1 MARFFKKR
9 TEIKGVSPGTL
20 VFIGQ
25 KKMDSVNIRL
35 IDYNAD
41 DLKEETLSDLPS
53 KTQLFHSERN
63 SWLNIDGLHDTQ
75 FLQRF
80 VDDFD
85 VHPLIMED
93 VVNTGQRSK
102 MEEIDEYIFLSLKML
117 HLDEEKQEVRAEQ
130 VSMVLHD
137 HYLITFQERIGDVFE
152 PVRVRLRSKKG
163 KSRYAAPDYL
173 MYALLDTVVDNYVF
187 LIEEIGS
194 KIEDLELKVL
204 DNPDKEIVEDINNF
218 KKELNFLSKVIRPAR
233 EMLISLVRS
242 ENTLIQKKTR
252 PYINDLIGIIT
263 HAIETIDSY
272 RTMLGDFL
280 EIYNSTVNHRLNDV
294 MRFLTVFSTIFI
306 PLTFIAGIY
315 GMNFEVMPEL
325 KVSWGYFAA
334 LGLMAAVAIG
344 MLGFFR
350 RKRWV

>member
-1 MARFFKKR
+1 M
-9 TEIKGVSPGTL
+9 KGVSPGTL

-25 KKMDSVNIRL
+25 KKMDSVHIRL
-35 IDYNAD
+35 IDYNAEE
-41 DLKEETLSDLPS
+41 LKEETLTDLPS
-53 KTQLFHSERN
+53 KNQLFHSTRN
-63 SWLNIDGLHDTQ
+63 SWLNIDGLHDIV

-80 VDDFD
+80 VDEFD

-117 HLDEEKQEVRAEQ
+117 HFDSVEEEVRAEQ

-137 HYLITFQERIGDVFE
+137 HYLITFQENIGDVFE
-152 PVRVRLRSKKG
+152 PVRVRLRNKKG
-163 KSRYAAPDYL
+163 KSRFASADYL

-194 KIEDLELKVL
+194 RIEDLELKVL
-204 DNPDKEIVEDINNF
+204 DNPDKEIVEQINNF

-233 EMLISLVRS
+233 EMLLSLVRS
-242 ENTLIQKKTR
+242 ENPLIQKKTR
-252 PYINDLIGIIT
+252 PYINDLVGIIT

-272 RTMLGDFL
+272 RMMLGDFL
-280 EIYNSTVNHRLNDV
+280 EIYNTTVNHRINDV
-294 MRFLTVFSTIFI
+294 MRFLTIFSTIFI

-334 LGLMAAVAIG
+334 LGIMATVAVG

-350 RKRWV
+350 KKKWL